1 MFCFFFSFFRW
12 VAWNRAI
19 CFNYIE
25 KWRCDGDGWTGSWD
39 TKNRVCCQHCL
50 GHRFIL
56 FLCGSFTVSLISVL
70 FLYVFLF
77 FYIFC
82 IFFYF
87 YFNLL
92 DLFHFSTLV
101 QECLVMLTVFFRGSI
116 QSFPILILA
125 SLFRGRHSGSLPLLF
140 HQPSPSPSRL
150 SLHLPVFSSRLLLLL
165 LSGRSIDISP
175 ISISTSPKLKSQP
188 HRILSPNSSTLTVP
202 LNSLTISAFLS
213 VRQSHCL

>member
-1 MFCFFFSFFRW
+1 M
-12 VAWNRAI
+12 
-19 CFNYIE
+19 E
-25 KWRCDGDGWTGSWD
+25 
-39 TKNRVCCQHCL
+39 
-50 GHRFIL
+50 
-56 FLCGSFTVSLISVL
+56 VSLLVL
-70 FLYVFLF
+70 FLSCSFTFFFFL
-77 FYIFC
+77 YIFC

-116 QSFPILILA
+116 QSFLILILA

-140 HQPSPSPSRL
+140 HQPSPSRL

-213 VRQSHCL
+213 VRQSHCPVNHMS

>member
-1 MFCFFFSFFRW
+1 MW
-12 VAWNRAI
+12 
-19 CFNYIE
+19 
-25 KWRCDGDGWTGSWD
+25 WR
-39 TKNRVCCQHCL
+39 RVNWFLGYKKQSLLPAL

-70 FLYVFLF
+70 FLYVFF
-77 FYIFC
+77 FLYIFC
-82 IFFYF
+82 IFLYF

-116 QSFPILILA
+116 QSFLILILA

-140 HQPSPSPSRL
+140 HQPSPSL
-150 SLHLPVFSSRLLLLL
+150 SLHLPVFSSRLPLLL

-175 ISISTSPKLKSQP
+175 ISISTSPKLKSQL

-213 VRQSHCL
+213 VRQSHCPVNHMS

>member
-1 MFCFFFSFFRW
+1 MNWFLGYKKQSLLP
-12 VAWNRAI
+12 A
-19 CFNYIE
+19 
-25 KWRCDGDGWTGSWD
+25 
-39 TKNRVCCQHCL
+39 L
-50 GHRFIL
+50 GHQFIL

-140 HQPSPSPSRL
+140 HQPSPSRL
-150 SLHLPVFSSRLLLLL
+150 SLHLPVFSSRLPLLL

>member
-1 MFCFFFSFFRW
+1 METGELVLGIQKTEFAASTGSPVHPLSVWKFHCQSYFRLVPLRFSFF
-12 VAWNRAI
+12 N
-19 CFNYIE
+19 
-25 KWRCDGDGWTGSWD
+25 
-39 TKNRVCCQHCL
+39 
-50 GHRFIL
+50 
-56 FLCGSFTVSLISVL
+56 
-70 FLYVFLF
+70 
-77 FYIFC
+77 IFC

-150 SLHLPVFSSRLLLLL
+150 SLHLPVFSSRLPLLL